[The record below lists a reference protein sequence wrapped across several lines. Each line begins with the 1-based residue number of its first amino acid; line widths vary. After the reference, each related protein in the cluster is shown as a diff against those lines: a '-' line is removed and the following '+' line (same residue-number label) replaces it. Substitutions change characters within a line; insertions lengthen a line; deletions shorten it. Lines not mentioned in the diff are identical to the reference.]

1 MKAKLFDRILLA
13 IVLLFVLLLGLFLIL
28 LSVNIFQLSSV
39 QETLR
44 RILTD
49 QTFVIIVGVSG
60 LVLII
65 VALRLMF
72 AGSGSAR
79 KKTEPQPTS
88 TLIKAS
94 ELGASFITL
103 SAIDSMVQKHCR
115 ANNRIRS
122 TVSTISAVK
131 EGGVTISARL
141 SLMPDTEIPELTE
154 ELQRSLK
161 EYIEKYSGI
170 TVREIGIL
178 IEDTSSNP
186 KGRVE

>member
-13 IVLLFVLLLGLFLIL
+13 ILLLFVLLTGLLLIL
-28 LSVNIFQLSSV
+28 LSVNIFRLIDI
-39 QETLR
+39 QELLR
-44 RILTD
+44 RILIN
-49 QTFVIIVGVSG
+49 QTYVVIVGVSG

-65 VALRLMF
+65 MSLRLMF
-72 AGSGSAR
+72 AGSAP
-79 KKTEPQPTS
+79 KKQEVQPTS

-103 SAIDSMVQKHCR
+103 TAIDSMVQKHCR

-122 TVSTISAVK
+122 TVSTVSVVK

-141 SLMPDTEIPELTE
+141 TLMPDTEIPELTE

-178 IEDTSSNP
+178 IEETSNNP
-186 KGRVE
+186 KSRVD